1 MPEYLSK
8 HRVLRTGDLD
18 ESRVAMAKIW
28 GDHTARPTTRMPFA
42 TAVNHA
48 RIGRAGLTF
57 LNRPTPLLIESQS
70 NCHCYSIGF
79 HDTGACQHKVDGQ
92 TVVSTPD
99 TAVIWSPGRD
109 LQIVSEGQRLLSLS
123 LPRRGVEEGLHV
135 HGLELS
141 QGGQATPSIDPT
153 SGSGSALRSLC
164 RWAARE
170 VDKPDTPLT
179 SGPAAHHLE
188 ETLLTLFLQS
198 LVRHMPP
205 TAARYGD
212 MLGRIKLS
220 DLESWIEA
228 NLCDPI
234 SVETLASIAG
244 VTPRAVQM
252 AFRRHRDCT
261 PLEFVRDARLRR
273 IRQEILLHGPE
284 ASLTEIAL
292 DHGFLHLGRFAL
304 AYRRLFGERPS
315 DTRQGSRATPRR
327 PADG

>member
-1 MPEYLSK
+1 MS
-8 HRVLRTGDLD
+8 G
-18 ESRVAMAKIW
+18 IW
-28 GDHTARPTTRMPFA
+28 GDHKVMPTTRMPFA
-42 TAVNHA
+42 TVVNHA
-48 RIGRAGLTF
+48 RMGQAGLTF
-57 LNRPTPLLIESQS
+57 VDCRTPLLIECVSD
-70 NCHCYSIGF
+70 CDAYTIGF
-79 HDTGACQHKVDGQ
+79 HDEGRSRH
-92 TVVSTPD
+92 TVGGHTAVSAPD
-99 TAVIWSPGRD
+99 SAVIWSPGDD
-109 LQIVSEGQRLLSLS
+109 LRIASEGARTLCLS
-123 LPRRGVEEGLHV
+123 LPRRGVEEGLDV
-135 HGLELS
+135 QGSGLLRHGRP
-141 QGGQATPSIDPT
+141 APPIDPRI
-153 SGSGSALRSLC
+153 GAGAALHSLC
-164 RWAARE
+164 RWAAHE
-170 VDKPDTPLT
+170 LDKPYTPLL
-179 SGPAAHHLE
+179 SGPASQHLE
-188 ETLLTLFLQS
+188 QTLLTLFLQALAS
-198 LVRHMPP
+198 RNPT
-205 TAARYGD
+205 TAAGRCE
-212 MLGRIKLS
+212 MLGRIRLS